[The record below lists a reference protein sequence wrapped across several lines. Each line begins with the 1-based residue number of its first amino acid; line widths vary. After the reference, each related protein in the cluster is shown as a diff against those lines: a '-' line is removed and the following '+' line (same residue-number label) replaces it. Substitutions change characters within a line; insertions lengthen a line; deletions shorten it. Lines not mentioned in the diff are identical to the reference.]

1 MKFGKRIK
9 SLSDFLVI
17 WSLSN
22 EKEKDKN
29 LGLASLITFG
39 TFPVTLVALP
49 TNARILCLHSI

>member
-1 MKFGKRIK
+1 
-9 SLSDFLVI
+9 
-17 WSLSN
+17 
-22 EKEKDKN
+22 